1 MRQEYEPCRT
11 RWCGVLSNR
20 EWATRKLEAFV
31 SAERIPRRLNR
42 VLIVSNDDDLNLLL
56 PFLLETDGF
65 QVSVA
70 RTPDIAMQALL
81 RHSPEAIF
89 FDLSFQDGN
98 SLSFLEFVQEACPE
112 ISIFTVVK
120 PECLPQADKCLQT
133 MAQTQGCLLTPV
145 DYRGVKNL
153 LAEGSTRRNKDSPA
167 PRQPNCL
174 CCKLD

>member
-1 MRQEYEPCRT
+1 
-11 RWCGVLSNR
+11 
-20 EWATRKLEAFV
+20 V
-31 SAERIPRRLNR
+31 SAERIPHRLNR

-89 FDLSFQDGN
+89 FDLNFQDGN
-98 SLSFLEFVQEACPE
+98 SLSFLEFVQEACPD
-112 ISIFTVVK
+112 IAIFTVVK
-120 PECLPQADKCLQT
+120 PEYLTQADKCLQA
-133 MAQTQGCLLTPV
+133 MPQTQGCLLTPV

-153 LAEGSTRRNKDSPA
+153 LAGGPTGHKQRPLFHKVDPVALAAN
-167 PRQPNCL
+167 
-174 CCKLD
+174 